1 MSPQYRQ
8 CAGRAGRR
16 GYDPLGK
23 VVFYGLP
30 MDRVQRLT
38 LSKLP
43 SLGVSFPVTSTLVLR
58 LFNLLEGSG
67 YAPAAIGAIQ
77 RLFRLPQVSFGSE
90 EGKHQLLHHLRFSID
105 YLRRARLLDE
115 HGRPFN
121 LFGIAS
127 HLYYTEPS
135 NFALVTLLR
144 HGVFHRICAQPSVL
158 QAKRDYIL
166 LMSHLFGRRPL
177 PGSYLKD
184 ENTAETIKKSASM
197 VILPPLLD
205 DARRV
210 LAAHEEEILQ
220 IFTGYALTYGSER
233 SAELGPDTRLPLS
246 GAELSG
252 TPTFHTAARFGAWLQ
267 DTALRVVVRSLFVA
281 NSGQDDHFESVS
293 DLAKTA
299 RKGLSLNEHAIPSL
313 ASIFAIPA
321 GAGSGGDEDENRNR
335 RSGPPNSKPHTQN
348 FALNAYLLDFYTH
361 GQVQPLS
368 EANAIRRGD
377 VWYVLQE
384 FALTL
389 MTVRGVLEQ
398 LIMRKRERVDVREGS
413 NTGEGEGDDV
423 SDGLDSGFVDVNDPT
438 EKDDDGEDGDGDD
451 EGGKQAVQVADR
463 VKPSWVAERDW
474 RVLQVVYEATE
485 EFDEKFKA
493 MWA

>member
-1 MSPQYRQ
+1 
-8 CAGRAGRR
+8 
-16 GYDPLGK
+16 
-23 VVFYGLP
+23 

-43 SLGVSFPVTSTLVLR
+43 SLGANFPVTSTLVLR

-67 YAPAAIGAIQ
+67 YAPAAVNAVQ

-90 EGKHQLLHHLRFSID
+90 EGKHQLLHHVRFSID
-105 YLRRARLLDE
+105 YIRRARLLDE

-144 HGVFHRICAQPSVL
+144 HGVLHRICNQHSVI
-158 QAKRDYIL
+158 QAKRDFIL
-166 LMSHLFGRRPL
+166 LMSHLFGRRYL

-184 ENTAETIKKSASM
+184 ENTADIIKRSASM
-197 VILPPLLD
+197 VILPPLSE

-210 LAAHEEEILQ
+210 LAAHEEEILR

-233 SAELGPDTRLPLS
+233 SGELGPDTRLPLS
-246 GAELSG
+246 GTELGG
-252 TPTFHTAARFGAWLQ
+252 TLTSDTAGRFGTWLQ
-267 DTALRVVVRSLFVA
+267 ETALEVVVRSLFVA
-281 NSGQDDHFESVS
+281 NSGHDDRFESVA
-293 DLAKTA
+293 DLARTA
-299 RKGLSLNEHAIPSL
+299 RRGLSLNEHAIPSF
-313 ASIFAIPA
+313 AQIFATPA
-321 GAGSGGDEDENRNR
+321 RAEGSGEDENGDR
-335 RSGPPNSKPHTQN
+335 RSGHPKLHAHD
-348 FALNAYLLDFYTH
+348 FALNAYILDFYTH

-377 VWYVLQE
+377 VWFVLQD

-389 MTVRGVLEQ
+389 MTMRGVLEQ

-413 NTGEGEGDDV
+413 DTGEDEGEGG
-423 SDGLDSGFVDVNDPT
+423 SEGLDSGFVDVDDPT
-438 EKDDDGEDGDGDD
+438 EKDEGDGED
-451 EGGKQAVQVADR
+451 EGKQSVRVESGVGR
-463 VKPSWVAERDW
+463 VKPSWVAEKDW
-474 RVLQVVYEATE
+474 RVLEVVFEATR

>member
-1 MSPQYRQ
+1 
-8 CAGRAGRR
+8 
-16 GYDPLGK
+16 
-23 VVFYGLP
+23 

-43 SLGVSFPVTSTLVLR
+43 SLGANFPVTSTLVLR

-67 YAPAAIGAIQ
+67 YAPAAVNAIQ

-127 HLYYTEPS
+127 QLYYTEPS
-135 NFALVTLLR
+135 NFALVSLLR
-144 HGVFHRICAQPSVL
+144 HGVLHRICAQASGI
-158 QAKRDYIL
+158 QAKRDFIL
-166 LMSHLFGRRPL
+166 LMSHLFGRRYL

-184 ENTAETIKKSASM
+184 ENMADIIKASASM
-197 VILPPLLD
+197 VILPPLLE

-210 LAAHEEEILQ
+210 LVAHEEEILR

-246 GAELSG
+246 GTELGG
-252 TPTFHTAARFGAWLQ
+252 TPTSHVAARFGTWLQ
-267 DTALRVVVRSLFVA
+267 QTASRVVVRSLFVA
-281 NSGQDDHFESVS
+281 NSGHDDRFESVT
-293 DLAKTA
+293 DLARTA
-299 RKGLSLNEHAIPSL
+299 RRGLSLNENAIPSF
-313 ASIFAIPA
+313 APIFATSRQA
-321 GAGSGGDEDENRNR
+321 VLDENEDE
-335 RSGPPNSKPHTQN
+335 SGPSHPKHKEHG
-348 FALNAYLLDFYTH
+348 FALNAYILDFYTH

-377 VWYVLQE
+377 VWFLLQE

-389 MTVRGVLEQ
+389 MTVRGVLDQ
-398 LIMRKRERVDVREGS
+398 LIMKKREGVDVREGS
-413 NTGEGEGDDV
+413 DTGEGEGEGGSED
-423 SDGLDSGFVDVNDPT
+423 LDSGFIDADDPT
-438 EKDDDGEDGDGDD
+438 EKDDEEGDGDD
-451 EGGKQAVQVADR
+451 GGVKR
-463 VKPSWVAERDW
+463 VRVGGGVGRAKPSWVAEKDW
-474 RVLQVVYEATE
+474 RVLEVVYEATE

>member
-1 MSPQYRQ
+1 
-8 CAGRAGRR
+8 
-16 GYDPLGK
+16 
-23 VVFYGLP
+23 

-43 SLGVSFPVTSTLVLR
+43 SLGANFPVTSTLVLR

-67 YAPAAIGAIQ
+67 YAPAAVNAIQ

-127 HLYYTEPS
+127 QLYYTEPS

-144 HGVFHRICAQPSVL
+144 HGVLHRICAQPSVI
-158 QAKRDYIL
+158 QAKRDFIL
-166 LMSHLFGRRPL
+166 LMSHLFGRRYL
-177 PGSYLKD
+177 PASYLKD
-184 ENTAETIKKSASM
+184 KNMGEIIKKSASM
-197 VILPPLLD
+197 VILPPLLE
-205 DARRV
+205 DAQRV
-210 LAAHEEEILQ
+210 LVAHEEEILR

-233 SAELGPDTRLPLS
+233 SAELGPDTCLPLS
-246 GAELSG
+246 GTELGG
-252 TPTFHTAARFGAWLQ
+252 TPTSHAAARFGVWLQ
-267 DTALRVVVRSLFVA
+267 ETASRVVVRSLFVA
-281 NSGQDDHFESVS
+281 NSGHDDRFGSVM
-293 DLAKTA
+293 DLARTA
-299 RKGLSLNEHAIPSL
+299 RRGLSLNEHAIPS
-313 ASIFAIPA
+313 FAPVFA
-321 GAGSGGDEDENRNR
+321 TSAHTENDGNGDGSRE
-335 RSGPPNSKPHTQN
+335 RSGNPRPKPHAHG
-348 FALNAYLLDFYTH
+348 FALNAYILDFYTH

-377 VWYVLQE
+377 VWFLLQE

-389 MTVRGVLEQ
+389 MTVRGVLDQ
-398 LIMRKRERVDVREGS
+398 LIMKKRESVDVREGS
-413 NTGEGEGDDV
+413 DTGEGDGEGDGGSV
-423 SDGLDSGFVDVNDPT
+423 GLDSGFVDDPT
-438 EKDDDGEDGDGDD
+438 EKDEEEDGDGDD
-451 EGGKQAVQVADR
+451 EGVKRGVQVGSGR
-463 VKPSWVAERDW
+463 VKPSWVAEKDW
-474 RVLQVVYEATE
+474 RVLEVVYEATD